1 MQQKPCLHRDA
12 SFGDVG
18 LSSPAWYGC
27 LTLASCLSPPLFRN
41 KSLHVLWL
49 SNLDIGNDG
58 CRTEVTHIQSQR
70 VRLRIT
76 LERVIKNSPA
86 PLETIRGLPSPWPLY
101 LGTVSALAAL
111 SASSLWLALAH
122 HASGSLCPHY
132 RAPLRSCQA
141 SDKCCRGHFEAFPD
155 IWVFSWEVGLLS
167 FTLNLLPAPHPPA
180 PTCCIL
186 VVFTILLG

>member
-101 LGTVSALAAL
+101 LGTVSVLAAL

-122 HASGSLCPHY
+122 HASGSLS
-132 RAPLRSCQA
+132 PLQSSSSELPGFRQMLQGALWSLSRHLGFQLG
-141 SDKCCRGHFEAFPD
+141 S
-155 IWVFSWEVGLLS
+155 WVVIIY
-167 FTLNLLPAPHPPA
+167 T
-180 PTCCIL
+180 
-186 VVFTILLG
+186 